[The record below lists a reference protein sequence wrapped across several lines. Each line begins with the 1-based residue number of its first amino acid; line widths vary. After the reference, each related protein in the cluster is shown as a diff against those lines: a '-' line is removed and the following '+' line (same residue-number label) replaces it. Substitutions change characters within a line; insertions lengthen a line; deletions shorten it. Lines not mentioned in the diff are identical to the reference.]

1 MKAYL
6 ITTAGIFVIVLVA
19 HIARAT
25 QESHLLRDP
34 WFVCSSIISAA
45 LAVWAVRLMRA
56 MPKPS

>member
-6 ITTAGIFVIVLVA
+6 VTTAIIFLVVLVA
-19 HIARAT
+19 HVARAT

-34 WFVCSSIISAA
+34 WFLGSSIISAA
-45 LAVWAVRLMRA
+45 LAVWAFRLMRA

>member
-6 ITTAGIFVIVLVA
+6 ITTAGIFVVVLVA

-34 WFVCSSIISAA
+34 WFVGSSIISAA
-45 LAVWAVRLMRA
+45 LTVWAIRLLRVA
-56 MPKPS
+56 PKPL